1 MSSPSSSRNGR
12 LSTIDSPSRQLLDE
26 WAQARITVVQHRKR
40 LELATAEKAAEHRAA
55 LAIAAAEHHKVYLSA
70 VQTQEYERLAREN
83 AERQRLLAEK
93 EARDLEE
100 AKRAELARREEE
112 SVRTARERAERERE
126 ERQREQEKRRHE
138 EQEREKKRQEQ
149 QREEERRRLEE
160 SKQEEQKREKERLE
174 EENRRKQEQNA
185 VQKTQPNGVDHTTQ
199 ARPSSPPTFLH
210 KGGSVTSSLS
220 EKERNH
226 KKYLDLH
233 QRLKGLRQRKDVK
246 ELIKQ
251 RDWERE
257 MRKKVNQISA
267 DKNANRIR
275 KREITK
281 ILQDAI
287 QITQLTV
294 DAREYIINPLTPW
307 PAETTSFQ
315 ISAVFVCLVNSFAKK
330 CITKFA
336 EDRNSAYNP
345 ADVVGVLIS
354 TVFSDPTLQ
363 FQDNS
368 FVDILLA
375 KYHKVCP
382 VLWGVYGPENTVK
395 GRERLGWRKIEGEYI
410 TQQEHYDRMGGFGA
424 GWAALTLRDYSKVKS
439 AKMKNPLPA
448 WHYWQAMSCI
458 LNVPP
463 QERTQTHLVVL
474 KGLVEQYVPLFVKF
488 YGQAACVVL
497 RKALVEY
504 PEATQKSPASEALK
518 ALRETI
524 RQKYHLPL

>member
-12 LSTIDSPSRQLLDE
+12 QSSNSSPSRQLLDE
-26 WAQARITVVQHRKR
+26 WAQTKIAVVQHRKL

-70 VQTQEYERLAREN
+70 LHTQEYERLAREN

-100 AKRAELARREEE
+100 TRRAELARREEE
-112 SVRTARERAERERE
+112 SARSARERAERERE
-126 ERQREQEKRRHE
+126 ERQREQERRRHE
-138 EQEREKKRQEQ
+138 EQEHEKKRQEQ

-160 SKQEEQKREKERLE
+160 SKREEQKREEANLE
-174 EENRRKQEQNA
+174 DEKRRKQEQDA
-185 VQKTQPNGVDHTTQ
+185 AQQAQANGVSHASQ
-199 ARPSSPPTFLH
+199 ARPSSPPTLLH
-210 KGGSVTSSLS
+210 DTGSVTSPLS

-226 KKYLDLH
+226 RKYLDLH
-233 QRLKGLRQRKDVK
+233 QKLKSLRQRKDVR
-246 ELIKQ
+246 EVIKQ

-267 DKNANRIR
+267 DKDANRMR

-287 QITQLTV
+287 QIPQPSV
-294 DAREYIINPLTPW
+294 DAREFIINPAAPW
-307 PAETTSFQ
+307 PAEATSFQ
-315 ISAVFVCLVNSFAKK
+315 ISAVFVCLMNSFAKK

-336 EDRNSAYNP
+336 DDRNSAYNP
-345 ADVVGVLIS
+345 ADVVGVVVS

-368 FVDILLA
+368 FIDILLA

-382 VLWGVYGPENTVK
+382 VLWGIYGPENTVQ
-395 GRERLGWRKIEGEYI
+395 GRERLGWRKIEGEYV

-448 WHYWQAMSCI
+448 WHYWQALSCI
-458 LNVPP
+458 LNVPRP
-463 QERTQTHLVVL
+463 QRTQTHLVVL

-504 PEATQKSPASEALK
+504 PEAAQKSPASEALK

-524 RQKYHLPL
+524 REKYRLPL